1 MSQRKRIWER
11 VPGDPQIAAELST
24 NCSISLGVAK
34 ALVNRGIIDEKSAG
48 RFLAPDVADMHDPFC
63 LPDMTAAAGRVLDA
77 VRRGER
83 IRIYGDYDVDGVSSV
98 ALAVSVLRAYG
109 ANVDY
114 YIPNRLVEGY
124 GLSIEAVQ
132 KAASDA
138 VDVMITA
145 DCGIGAFKEA
155 EAAHSLGVDLII
167 TDHHEADE
175 GVPQCV
181 AVVNPKRHDSE
192 YPFKELAGVGVIFKL
207 CQALWRLAG
216 RPDGQ
221 ADPKSHLD
229 LAALGTIADVVPLL
243 DENRI
248 IARAGLA
255 MMGHSSNLGIQS
267 LLDVAGLA
275 GREVK
280 AGNVGFTL
288 GPRVNA
294 AGRLGDPSLGARLFL
309 TDSRQEASELAAM
322 LDEENR
328 KRQEIEQA
336 ILRQVWEP
344 VSKMNTQSTRA
355 IVLGSET
362 WHTGVIGIVAS
373 KIAEMT
379 FRPTVLV
386 SFEGDVGRG
395 SARSIPGFN
404 LFSALTECS
413 DLLLKYGGHAQAAG
427 LSIRAADL
435 EAFRERLN
443 RIGHERLSQDDL
455 VPRLRF
461 DDELPEADISD
472 SLARELAAL
481 EPHGLG
487 NPSPVFVTRN
497 MLVLEQRSVGADGRH
512 LKLKLGRGDAVVG
525 AIGFRMTRRYSE
537 VARNSAEVDVAYSLD
552 LNEWNGSTHVEM
564 NLKDIRRSTVG

>member
-1 MSQRKRIWER
+1 MTQRRRIWEP
-11 VPGDPQIAAELST
+11 VAADPRIAAELSAR
-24 NCSISLGVAK
+24 CGISLGLAK
-34 ALVNRGIIDEKSAG
+34 ALVNRGIVDEKGAS
-48 RFLAPDVADMHDPFC
+48 RFLAPDIADMHDPFC
-63 LPDMTAAAGRVLDA
+63 LPDMTAAAGRALDA

-83 IRIYGDYDVDGVSSV
+83 IRAYGDYDVDGISSV
-98 ALAVSVLRAYG
+98 ALLVSVLRAYG
-109 ANVDY
+109 ADVDY

-124 GLSIEAVQ
+124 GLSAEAIQ
-132 KAASDA
+132 RAASDG

-145 DCGIGAFKEA
+145 DCGIGAFEEA
-155 EAAHSLGVDLII
+155 EAARSLGVDLII
-167 TDHHEADE
+167 TDHHEA
-175 GVPQCV
+175 GRSLPRCV

-192 YPFKELAGVGVIFKL
+192 YPFKELAGVGVAFKL

-216 RPDGQ
+216 RPDGA
-221 ADPKSHLD
+221 ADPISHLD
-229 LAALGTIADVVPLL
+229 LVALGTIADVVPLL

-248 IARAGLA
+248 IAQTGLG
-255 MMGHSSNLGIQS
+255 MMAHSSNLGMQS
-267 LLDVAGLA
+267 LLDVAGLT

-309 TDSRQEASELAAM
+309 TDSRQEASELAVT

-328 KRQEIEQA
+328 KRQEIELE
-336 ILRQVWEP
+336 ISRKVWES

-355 IVLGSET
+355 IVLGSEA

-395 SARSIPGFN
+395 SGRSIPGFN
-404 LFSALTECS
+404 LYDALTECS

-427 LSIRAADL
+427 LSIRAEEL

-443 RIGHERLSQDDL
+443 RIGHERLSPDDL

-461 DDELPEADISD
+461 DDELSETGISD

-487 NPSPVFVTRN
+487 NPGPVFVTRN
-497 MLVLEQRSVGADGRH
+497 MLVLEQRTVGADGKH
-512 LKLKLGRGDAVVG
+512 LKLKLGRGSAVLS
-525 AIGFRMTRRYSE
+525 AIGFGMTRRYAE
-537 VARNSAEVDVAYSLD
+537 TARNSAEVDVAYSLD
-552 LNEWNGSTHVEM
+552 LNEWNGRTYVEM
-564 NLKDIRRSTVG
+564 NLKDIRRSSID